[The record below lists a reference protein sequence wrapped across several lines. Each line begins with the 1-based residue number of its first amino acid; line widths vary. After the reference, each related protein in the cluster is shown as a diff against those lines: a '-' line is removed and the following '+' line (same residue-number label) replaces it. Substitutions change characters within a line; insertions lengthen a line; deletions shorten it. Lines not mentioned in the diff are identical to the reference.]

1 MATYV
6 HSMTS
11 SGAETLS
18 NQLIGTPVY
27 TVGASGIVKAAFAA
41 SDSDTTATLKVR
53 DTGQEIIPSGCH
65 PGVEAAANG
74 QSLDWQDFV
83 FEASGLPSGA
93 NLDLEVVVGS
103 AGQTKIAVIT

>member
-1 MATYV
+1 MATYI

-41 SDSDTTATLKVR
+41 SDTDTTATLKVR

-65 PGVEAAANG
+65 SGVEAAADG
-74 QSLDWQDFV
+74 QDLSWQDFI

-93 NLDLEVVVGS
+93 NLDLEVVVAS